1 MSTLGHSATE
11 PSKGDRTRLQSEIA
25 VKEKESPLRCPVTRR
40 SALWMYA
47 CDPDPCKEKPR
58 SKSHCADRNMPLNFL
73 SACMRMGIEMMD
85 WLSWD
90 VHVARAR
97 HMVADDC
104 VARVAL

>member
-1 MSTLGHSATE
+1 MRTLGHSAAE

-25 VKEKESPLRCPVTRR
+25 VKEKESQLRCPVTRR
-40 SALWMYA
+40 SAFWMYA

-58 SKSHCADRNMPLNFL
+58 SKSHCADRNMPLKLL
-73 SACMRMGIEMMD
+73 SACMRMGIEMID

-97 HMVADDC
+97 HMVAGDC